1 MTEQENPS
9 GNSEQ
14 TPVERAEEQKVSY
27 ETHRKL
33 LSEKK
38 RLQEERDTLK
48 AQQEALELQ
57 RLEQDGELSK
67 QVEFYKS
74 KHTKTLST
82 VEELT
87 QKLNGEQEKWNTAR
101 KLNAFKEALPGQ
113 IVSPKFLVHV
123 PVEDI
128 ILDPETGE
136 PDSNSVKKAVD
147 YFTQEFSQVIQPK
160 TISTSPNKFP
170 QGDSSGKLT
179 LEEWKKLPYDERI
192 KRKSEIIKT

>member
-1 MTEQENPS
+1 MTEQSNPS
-9 GNSEQ
+9 GDSEQ
-14 TPVERAEEQKVSY
+14 TPAERTEEQRVSY

-33 LSEKK
+33 LGEKK
-38 RLQEERDTLK
+38 RIQEERDQLK
-48 AQQEALELQ
+48 AQQEAFELQ

-67 QVEFYKS
+67 QIEFYKS
-74 KHTKTLST
+74 KHAETLST

-101 KLNAFKEALPGQ
+101 KLNAFKDALPGQ

-128 ILDPETGE
+128 LLDPDTGE
-136 PDSNSVKKAVD
+136 PDANSVKKAVD

-160 TISTSPNKFP
+160 TISTSPNKYP
-170 QGDSSGKLT
+170 QGNSSGKLT

-192 KRKSEIIKT
+192 KRKSEINKP